1 MSEGLTDAEQLA
13 AVETY
18 LKALKPIGAALR
30 TRVTEDM
37 GTRRV
42 ERVGAYLPDGTKM
55 AAVGYRA
62 GAKTAKVT
70 DPAAALRWC
79 LDRYPDEIVKAINPA
94 FLTALLDVA
103 KVGGAVGEPGVDPRT
118 GEILNFIEVVQ
129 GPPGVTVTTTKE
141 GVARMEALARG
152 FARTLEAGPSTP
164 PQPPTEPPPPRRPI
178 ADPTLSDNADYAAWA
193 RGEIAKHHSADHG
206 VPSGPITP
214 GGWVPGCVSCG
225 QTDKHAPH
233 GTAVS
238 PAPEELPY
246 PTYDPDFIDRL
257 ENGAYGR

>member
-141 GVARMEALARG
+141 GVARMETLARG

-178 ADPTLSDNADYAAWA
+178 ADPTLSDPCVHCGETPCWINTDKAYDVQQNADSVMRSGVDHTSHGHPATDQAV
-193 RGEIAKHHSADHG
+193 ADCE
-206 VPSGPITP
+206 SG
-214 GGWVPGCVSCG
+214 
-225 QTDKHAPH
+225 
-233 GTAVS
+233 
-238 PAPEELPY
+238 